1 MQNYYNNL
9 EEAYMCLRSWLE
21 WHGAHI
27 TVRGLKTRELYGVS
41 FVIRNHCC
49 NWSEVSKD
57 RPKDTYLDAE
67 AAWYRE
73 ATQKVAS
80 IEKYGIIWKQIKSK
94 YENVNS
100 NYGYYIWNTYQCGL
114 NQFEYVIE
122 ELTNDKYSRKAI
134 ININNITHKYPNN
147 PDMPCTIAIQ
157 FLIRDDK
164 LESFVYMR
172 SNDIYHGM
180 RNDIPWFCHL
190 AQLIA
195 NVLKIR
201 LGDYHHNVTSLHYYI
216 TT

>member
-1 MQNYYNNL
+1 MQYFNNL
-9 EEAYMCLRSWLE
+9 EEAYICLKGQLE
-21 WHGAHI
+21 SYGAYI
-27 TVRGLKTRELYGVS
+27 TVRGLKTRELCGIS
-41 FVIRNHCC
+41 FVIKKHSCE
-49 NWSEVSKD
+49 WSDLSKD
-57 RPKDTYLDAE
+57 KPKDKYIEAE
-67 AAWYRE
+67 KLWYAE
-73 ATQKVAS
+73 ATQKVTS
-80 IEKYGIIWKQIKSK
+80 IEKYGTIWKQIKSK

-100 NYGYYIWNTYQCGL
+100 NYGYYVWNAYQCGL

-122 ELTNDKYSRKAI
+122 ELTKDKYSRKAI
-134 ININNITHKYPNN
+134 ININNITHKYPDN

-157 FLIRDDK
+157 FLIRFNK

-172 SNDIYHGM
+172 SNDIHHGL

-195 NVLKIR
+195 DALKIR